1 MVPPILFVLIV
12 LLAMYLGF
20 IIGRSFKATD
30 QWNAGFQCAKDIYK
44 RRLNEIEIA
53 AAQRA
58 LNVVNGSA
66 NNGRKN

>member
-58 LNVVNGSA
+58 FKSIKGSESD
-66 NNGRKN
+66 GRKN